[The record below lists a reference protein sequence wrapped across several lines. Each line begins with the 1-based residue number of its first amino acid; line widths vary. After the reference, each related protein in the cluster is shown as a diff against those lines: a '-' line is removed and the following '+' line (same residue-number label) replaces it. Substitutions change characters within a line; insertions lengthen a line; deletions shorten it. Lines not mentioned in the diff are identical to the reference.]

1 MSLRFKTVI
10 GVALIE
16 CFLLA
21 LLISTVLTYQYD
33 SAEQALIKRA
43 NTTATLFASTTK
55 DAVLSHDL
63 ASLETIS
70 EELMD
75 NPDLVY
81 VRVVDQNGQVFAEK
95 GDQSVLNI
103 EFSNDYSLDDAI
115 VDGTF
120 DVSSEI
126 DAGGFNYGRVEIG
139 FDIATIDKVI
149 AETRELSISIAVVEM
164 LLVALFSYVLGT
176 YLTKQLKALR
186 EGARQI
192 SAGNYRTTIQTTTR
206 DEISEVA
213 IAFNQMSSVLHD
225 SQIARDKVEQQ
236 LIELNKE
243 LELRVEKRTREI
255 KNKISELEIINQKL
269 SDTQAKLVQSE
280 TLASVGQ
287 FAAGIAHEINNPVSY
302 IKSNLSS
309 LLNYIDTYQ
318 TLLEEYAKIKDSNTE
333 KTDQIRKIENI
344 EATED
349 IEFINADIKSL
360 VMESITGTE
369 RVTSITQGLKQF
381 FPDKEQPLTA
391 CDINT
396 CIASALSE
404 IADFDGEVSTDLGQ
418 IPSINGDS
426 VKLTAAVSSIV
437 RNALQAVDDN
447 ALITVSSNVENET
460 ISVSISDN
468 GSGIE
473 AENIDRI
480 FDPFFTTRDVGQAI
494 GLGLSV
500 CYGIIKNHNG
510 TIGVESEVGK
520 GSTFTIKLPA

>member
-1 MSLRFKTVI
+1 M
-10 GVALIE
+10 
-16 CFLLA
+16 
-21 LLISTVLTYQYD
+21 
-33 SAEQALIKRA
+33 
-43 NTTATLFASTTK
+43 
-55 DAVLSHDL
+55 
-63 ASLETIS
+63 
-70 EELMD
+70 
-75 NPDLVY
+75 
-81 VRVVDQNGQVFAEK
+81 
-95 GDQSVLNI
+95 
-103 EFSNDYSLDDAI
+103 
-115 VDGTF
+115 
-120 DVSSEI
+120 
-126 DAGGFNYGRVEIG
+126 
-139 FDIATIDKVI
+139 
-149 AETRELSISIAVVEM
+149 
-164 LLVALFSYVLGT
+164 
-176 YLTKQLKALR
+176 
-186 EGARQI
+186 
-192 SAGNYRTTIQTTTR
+192 
-206 DEISEVA
+206 
-213 IAFNQMSSVLHD
+213 
-225 SQIARDKVEQQ
+225 
-236 LIELNKE
+236 
-243 LELRVEKRTREI
+243 
-255 KNKISELEIINQKL
+255 
-269 SDTQAKLVQSE
+269 
-280 TLASVGQ
+280 
-287 FAAGIAHEINNPVSY
+287 
-302 IKSNLSS
+302 
-309 LLNYIDTYQ
+309 NYIDTYQ

-510 TIGVESEVGK
+510 TIDVESEVGK